1 MDFPHAGVRID
12 KAKELG
18 HVNLVFQIYVAK
30 LLFCEAGMTTHF
42 VIQMQAALDAGELS
56 RGERRVA
63 EFIQAA
69 PEEAMRLSLAKL
81 AEAIGVSEP
90 TVLRCCRKL
99 GCDSLQEFRI
109 KMAGAEAIGL
119 PATHAEIPPG
129 SPVAE
134 IAARVLDFSVSNL
147 DNLRRQIDVA
157 AMQKVVDLMAG
168 ARSLHFWG
176 NGASGVVARDAQ
188 QKFPL
193 FGIPCVA
200 ESDSHQILINAASLS
215 AGDVVVVFS
224 NTGRNATMKPS
235 IDAAHANGAAVV
247 VVASSAEA
255 PLARSADV
263 VLCVPTLDNTDIY
276 TPTISRIAALCIV
289 DVLAISVAQTRGSSG
304 ARKIKTMKEAIVR
317 VFRDDGAS
325 LANKD
330 PENS

>member
-1 MDFPHAGVRID
+1 MA
-12 KAKELG
+12 
-18 HVNLVFQIYVAK
+18 
-30 LLFCEAGMTTHF
+30 THF
-42 VIQMQAALDAGELS
+42 VIRIQAALEAGELS
-56 RGERRVA
+56 RGERLVA
-63 EFIQAA
+63 QFVLAA
-69 PEEAMRLSLAKL
+69 PEEAMRLSLARL
-81 AEAIGVSEP
+81 AEAVGVSEP

-119 PATHAEIPPG
+119 PATHAEIQPG
-129 SPVAE
+129 SSVGD
-134 IAARVLDFSVSNL
+134 IAARVIDFSVSNL
-147 DNLRRQIDVA
+147 DNLRHQIDVGA
-157 AMQKVVDLMAG
+157 LERVVKLMAG

-176 NGASGVVARDAQ
+176 NGASGIVARDAQ

-200 ESDSHQILINAASLS
+200 ETDSHQILINAASLS
-215 AGDVVVVFS
+215 SGDVVVVFS

-235 IDAAHANGAAVV
+235 IDAARTNGAAVV

-289 DVLAISVAQTRGSSG
+289 DILSISMAQMRGSAG
-304 ARKIKTMKEAIVR
+304 ALKIKSMKEAIIR
-317 VFRDDGAS
+317 NFRGETS
-325 LANKD
+325 PGTEETN

>member
-1 MDFPHAGVRID
+1 MA
-12 KAKELG
+12 
-18 HVNLVFQIYVAK
+18 
-30 LLFCEAGMTTHF
+30 THF
-42 VIQMQAALDAGELS
+42 VIRIQAALEAGELS
-56 RGERRVA
+56 RGERLVA
-63 EFIQAA
+63 QFVLAA
-69 PEEAMRLSLAKL
+69 PEEAMRLSLARL
-81 AEAIGVSEP
+81 AEAVGVSEP

-109 KMAGAEAIGL
+109 KMAGAGAIGL
-119 PATHAEIPPG
+119 PATHAEIQPG
-129 SPVAE
+129 SSVGE

-147 DNLRRQIDVA
+147 DNLRQQIDVGA
-157 AMQKVVDLMAG
+157 LERVVKLMAG

-176 NGASGVVARDAQ
+176 NGASGIVARDAQ

-200 ESDSHQILINAASLS
+200 ETDSHQILINAASLS
-215 AGDVVVVFS
+215 SGDVVVVFS

-235 IDAAHANGAAVV
+235 IDAAKANGAAVV

-289 DVLAISVAQTRGSSG
+289 DILSISMAQMRGSAG
-304 ARKIKTMKEAIVR
+304 ALKIKSMKEAIIR
-317 VFRDDGAS
+317 NFRGEPSPEAEET
-325 LANKD
+325 N